1 MFTDDDIKRKKRDV
15 DAVAVHALMKQQSI
29 DHIGELHTLRLDTVL
44 LNEGN
49 AFLEHSGV
57 FHAPV
62 TGVYV
67 FSASVMSRYRAIQCS
82 IMKNGVANGRTSAND
97 AYDQGSVTPRC

>member
-1 MFTDDDIKRKKRDV
+1 M
-15 DAVAVHALMKQQSI
+15 
-29 DHIGELHTLRLDTVL
+29 
-44 LNEGN
+44 
-49 AFLEHSGV
+49 
-57 FHAPV
+57 

-82 IMKNGVANGRTSAND
+82 IMKNGVVNGRTSAND